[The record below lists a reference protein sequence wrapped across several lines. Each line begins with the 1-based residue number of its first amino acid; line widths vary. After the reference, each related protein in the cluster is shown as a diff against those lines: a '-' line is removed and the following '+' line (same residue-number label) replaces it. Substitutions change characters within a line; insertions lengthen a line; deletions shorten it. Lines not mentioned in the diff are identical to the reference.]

1 LINDGENLDSLMKRA
16 VLTRWWYV
24 TCAMGNL
31 IKNWD
36 AWLKVATQL
45 VNLEGGSKKAGKVAS
60 SLFSL
65 MQKPVLKCHALFVVA
80 FSTSFFHKHYEWMQ
94 RSDDIAKVNG
104 YRARSTAEHFFIT
117 ITELDEMAASW
128 ETMEAFKDFFAAK
141 WENYQPDH
149 RLRPKEKQLHLMVLV
164 SDGSWSRLKVGK
176 TWMILMYSLEVL

>member
-1 LINDGENLDSLMKRA
+1 MIAAFGEGGLGNRNIMQLTHCCFNLQRCYPNIFKELWRLINDGENLDSLTKKA

-36 AWLKVATQL
+36 AWLEVATQL
-45 VNLEGGSKKAGKVAS
+45 VNLEGGSKKAGKIAS

-65 MQKPVLKCHALFVVA
+65 MQEPVLKCHALFVVA

-117 ITELDEMAASW
+117 ITELDEMAA
-128 ETMEAFKDFFAAK
+128 
-141 WENYQPDH
+141 
-149 RLRPKEKQLHLMVLV
+149 
-164 SDGSWSRLKVGK
+164 
-176 TWMILMYSLEVL
+176 